1 MTIRTKAFIVFQL
14 DKGGR
19 IPGGVLPVQFNPT
32 ELSDSY
38 SADYTLQTTSREAG
52 KNFIQSR
59 RDDFTVKL
67 YYDASEARSPVLRNV
82 MKQVKPLLLL
92 LNPTIAFPDIK
103 VPPICT
109 FIWGT
114 FLYRGQITRIQENYS
129 YFTQEGFPMRADV
142 SVTFSSSKSQKE
154 ADETNS
160 KSNSR
165 VLRTVRESD
174 RLDLI
179 AFDVYGDATKWPLIA
194 EANDIVDPIGF
205 PTAEDLGTQIA
216 IPEL

>member
-1 MTIRTKAFIVFQL
+1 
-14 DKGGR
+14 
-19 IPGGVLPVQFNPT
+19 
-32 ELSDSY
+32 
-38 SADYTLQTTSREAG
+38 
-52 KNFIQSR
+52 
-59 RDDFTVKL
+59 
-67 YYDASEARSPVLRNV
+67 
-82 MKQVKPLLLL
+82 
-92 LNPTIAFPDIK
+92 
-103 VPPICT
+103 
-109 FIWGT
+109 
-114 FLYRGQITRIQENYS
+114 
-129 YFTQEGFPMRADV
+129 MRADV

-179 AFDVYGDATKWPLIA
+179 AFDVYGDSTKWPLIA

-205 PTAEDLGTQIA
+205 PRAEDLGTQIA